1 MLTWV
6 IQQQC
11 LPDDGGPCSPA
22 LLGSLS
28 LLASPAVKEIW
39 STYLCV
45 LNPASTLESPEVIKN
60 SRMPGSRHFHLMST
74 QGWQART
81 AWALRL
87 FPPSKSQDKM
97 TTVRAYHRTRQL
109 EQSERSSPSLEFSLF
124 WACAVFSLESFP
136 SALSTVWSR
145 EEIWAEGN
153 NRLEHRSL
161 QVPNWRR
168 RQLRDSETVTFQHLG
183 VEEDGPAR
191 AAAQGWL
198 LVPPGQP
205 SHPLTQPHQVCFWI
219 SKPPWVSQIQSS
231 LVLGPQCGTCWETGW
246 EHFFN
251 LSIIHSSLC
260 VGALWCPFCRTLSTL
275 ETRSRWW

>member
-1 MLTWV
+1 MTAGHVVLLCWGRWVSWLHLQSRKFGAPTSVFSILPQRWNHLRSSKTAGCLVPGIFIWCPLRADKPGLREHWDSSHLRNPRTKWQLSELTTEPDNLNNLKGRHLHWSFHCFECV
-6 IQQQC
+6 QC
-11 LPDDGGPCSPA
+11 F
-22 LLGSLS
+22 LLR
-28 LLASPAVKEIW
+28 ASPLHSPQFGVEKKSGLKGITGW
-39 STYLCV
+39 STDL
-45 LNPASTLESPEVIKN
+45 
-60 SRMPGSRHFHLMST
+60 SRSQTGDAGSWGT
-74 QGWQART
+74 Q
-81 AWALRL
+81 RL
-87 FPPSKSQDKM
+87 
-97 TTVRAYHRTRQL
+97 
-109 EQSERSSPSLEFSLF
+109 
-124 WACAVFSLESFP
+124 
-136 SALSTVWSR
+136 
-145 EEIWAEGN
+145 
-153 NRLEHRSL
+153 
-161 QVPNWRR
+161 
-168 RQLRDSETVTFQHLG
+168 TFQHLG
-183 VEEDGPAR
+183 VDEDGPAR